1 MINIA
6 RFNTT
11 RNLVII
17 ISINNKKKSKFSY
30 PIIITV
36 IIKISKNY
44 SSINFIIDFFFYKFF
59 SYTTLV
65 TKTWKYQNQT
75 TFHSLASSFAPKN
88 PEPRNK
94 LRRSLPK
101 KNQSFPPPKSSYQSH
116 EVEIEG
122 KEEEGRRGVSIST
135 QHPGQGTNLEKGVLI
150 SSNPSPGLYGL

>member
-101 KNQSFPPPKSSYQSH
+101 KNQSFPPPQKLVSKPRSRDRRKRRR
-116 EVEIEG
+116 G
-122 KEEEGRRGVSIST
+122 EEGCLHI
-135 QHPGQGTNLEKGVLI
+135 
-150 SSNPSPGLYGL
+150 NPASRPRD